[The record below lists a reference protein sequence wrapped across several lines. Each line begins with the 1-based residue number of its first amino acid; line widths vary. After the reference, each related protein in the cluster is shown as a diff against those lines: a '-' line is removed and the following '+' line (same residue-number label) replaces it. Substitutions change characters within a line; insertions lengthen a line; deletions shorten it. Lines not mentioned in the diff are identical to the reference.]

1 MNLFDL
7 SITLLIAFLS
17 GLMPILHKTLLNK
30 FNPMSVLIFIG
41 LTYTFPLFFFSL
53 AHIDTIK
60 TDLAKMNSTDAA
72 YIVFASIVCV
82 FFANI
87 LYYNILKKHKSYI
100 VATLINTT
108 PLFTLI
114 IAVGF
119 LKERLNAVGLLGVI
133 LIIMGTICISVN
145 DYKFEDFV
153 IQR

>member
-1 MNLFDL
+1 
-7 SITLLIAFLS
+7 
-17 GLMPILHKTLLNK
+17 
-30 FNPMSVLIFIG
+30 
-41 LTYTFPLFFFSL
+41 
-53 AHIDTIK
+53 
-60 TDLAKMNSTDAA
+60 
-72 YIVFASIVCV
+72 
-82 FFANI
+82 
-87 LYYNILKKHKSYI
+87 